1 MRPPCEYTR
10 LSSCLLS
17 VCLTLVIFTRAETE
31 SDVNTYK
38 NMVDVEQVFVNKR
51 MTDSKEKG
59 S

>member
-1 MRPPCEYTR
+1 M
-10 LSSCLLS
+10 
-17 VCLTLVIFTRAETE
+17 E